1 MAKDNFII
9 KNGIFDYMGN
19 NLNKENIKKLIIYI
33 SKYIDV
39 NSKALLAN
47 GPWIKILFT
56 DLNRDQ
62 VNNIFNIEN
71 KEIKKIIKSCPSIM
85 SNWNIL
91 NDPFNV
97 IMMIIAHYCLI
108 NKMENEAK
116 FVILFLTIRFYSS
129 RQIRK
134 FPYEPN
140 KNITD
145 YVVNHLSNKFKIKKT
160 GTIYELLVEISNTYF
175 ENYKKM
181 ILNCSDDDIRNF
193 IPGIST
199 RISSII
205 GNLRTEFDKAW
216 KSGNYLNTESELLDK
231 DEIRTTSNLSADI
244 SKIVV
249 SISNKIIN
257 SPIDM
262 KLAKI
267 ASSSSNVSNTAIVN
281 CINTLNDNIDED
293 VQKLMILIIQL
304 FLMDGSYTE
313 KDIKSWNF
321 ITYSFNVYKKS
332 NTNDESIIEIKK
344 VLDRILTKYSP
355 NYIKTN
361 RIATKI
367 QFRRALFMYI
377 ILIIQKYY

>member
-1 MAKDNFII
+1 
-9 KNGIFDYMGN
+9 
-19 NLNKENIKKLIIYI
+19 
-33 SKYIDV
+33 
-39 NSKALLAN
+39 
-47 GPWIKILFT
+47 
-56 DLNRDQ
+56 
-62 VNNIFNIEN
+62 
-71 KEIKKIIKSCPSIM
+71 
-85 SNWNIL
+85 
-91 NDPFNV
+91 
-97 IMMIIAHYCLI
+97 
-108 NKMENEAK
+108 
-116 FVILFLTIRFYSS
+116 
-129 RQIRK
+129 
-134 FPYEPN
+134 
-140 KNITD
+140 
-145 YVVNHLSNKFKIKKT
+145 
-160 GTIYELLVEISNTYF
+160 
-175 ENYKKM
+175 M

-257 SPIDM
+257 SPVDM